1 VSMDA
6 AAFLVALRKRAPAAE
21 APHDPLADARRLLAQ
36 HAETAEGRALRRV
49 IQALASSNSTF
60 AETDVWLFS
69 TETLGVVSTLID
81 ARLNGRYLEEEWRR
95 ACH

>member
-1 VSMDA
+1 MDA

-36 HAETAEGRALRRV
+36 DAETAERRALRRV
-49 IQALASSNSTF
+49 IQALANSNGTF

-69 TETLGVVSTLID
+69 AETLGLVSALID
-81 ARLNGRYLEEEWRR
+81 ARLNGRYPEGEWQR

>member
-1 VSMDA
+1 MDA

-36 HAETAEGRALRRV
+36 DAETAERRALRRV
-49 IQALASSNSTF
+49 IQALANSNGTF

-69 TETLGVVSTLID
+69 AETLGLVSALID
-81 ARLNGRYLEEEWRR
+81 ARLNGRYQEEEWQR